1 MKDCFRLLLIIA
13 AIALTGCGGTMNGT
27 VHAQGSSTP
36 AILSGTCDTS
46 NLPTAYMIGLGG
58 ADGCVS
64 LTGSGNT
71 GLPIPSAGTLQ
82 NLRVLTASE
91 GAVVT
96 VYINGTASALT
107 CAVPGNGFAPGSN
120 CSDTTHTVSVAAGD
134 LVAVQAATTT
144 ASSIGFTQVSLEK
157 Q

>member
-1 MKDCFRLLLIIA
+1 MKDSVTLLLIIA
-13 AIALTGCGGTMNGT
+13 AVSMTGCGGSMNST
-27 VHAQGSSTP
+27 VHAQGNSTP

-46 NLPTAYMIGLGG
+46 NLPTAYMIGLGA
-58 ADGCVS
+58 ADGCIS
-64 LTGSGNT
+64 LTGSSNT
-71 GLPIPSAGTLQ
+71 GLPMPSAGTLQ

-96 VYINGTASALT
+96 VYINGSASALT
-107 CAVPGNGFAPGSN
+107 CTIPGNGFTPGSK
-120 CSDTTHTVSVAAGD
+120 CSDTTHTVSVSAGD
-134 LVAVQAATTT
+134 LVAVQAATTS